1 MAEAA
6 SWQRFRVWSGTYD
19 VGADLLAGD
28 LVVDDHLEG
37 VGWERSWRSKAM
49 WKRNPQARSEDEV
62 NSKTAFPDK
71 VSVDSR

>member
-6 SWQRFRVWSGTYD
+6 SWQRFWVWSDTYD

-49 WKRNPQARSEDEV
+49 WERNPQARSEDEV
-62 NSKTAFPDK
+62 KAQRPPFLI
-71 VSVDSR
+71 RLA